1 MKDSDNTEG
10 RPTPPDPRPGPPDD
24 EPRAESSPEAI
35 ESDLLRILVTDPSF
49 RWAAILA
56 LLMAGSVILAVVPIF
71 VVSTPEIDPPFRA
84 SLLDKFQ
91 ARALIRTAREAGAA
105 GRLPESITAWKTALA
120 NDLAS
125 LEARRGALEV
135 LTGSTAWT
143 QDDVRFGYACGTEL
157 LHRTATNRQEVLLF
171 ARFLDHVGHHPA
183 NVALLRDLATTDTGE
198 IAGWFG
204 RSLFL
209 SRRMDRFEELWLRQR
224 SGLMTTA
231 PMGLIG
237 PAWEAGWGPIT
248 GMAAARD
255 RLLAAEKDP
264 KLQDEASRLVLMVA
278 ENLGDAA
285 GYEAALARRAGRQAD
300 ALADHLGLWRL
311 LARTDR
317 GGEVMD
323 RLKAFQRPPASPAEA
338 IGLVEALQAFGL
350 GDRAVDLG
358 LEQVKVFP
366 YAPDLWLATAELLL
380 GREDWTRLRQLAI
393 GMRGE
398 TSLAGRM
405 GAYSWY
411 LDGRIDLAL
420 NRSLDAANA
429 FGRTAEGASPDAV
442 LVARMVAG
450 MRRVNRPQEAAAL
463 LRRVEKDF
471 ADDPTFWFE
480 VAGIAAETQDM
491 DTLAE
496 AVARS
501 YRLQPDNP
509 VFRHNQA
516 AVLIATGRQPEEA
529 VRLTLE
535 LLNRSPESV
544 SCQINHALALILQQ
558 RFTDAAGLLARISWA
573 GRSPPEET
581 QMHYAWMLV
590 EQSRGRPEAA
600 RTHARALR
608 ESELLPPQRARRE
621 AVLATGGAPGKPG

>member
-1 MKDSDNTEG
+1 MTSGPTG
-10 RPTPPDPRPGPPDD
+10 SRPTPPDPHQGLPDD
-24 EPRAESSPEAI
+24 EPRVESSPEAI
-35 ESDLLRILVTDPSF
+35 ESDLLRILITDPRF
-49 RWAAILA
+49 RWAAVLV
-56 LLMAGSVILAVVPIF
+56 LLLAGSVVMTVVPIF

-91 ARALIRTAREAGAA
+91 ARALIRTAREAGVA

-125 LEARRGALEV
+125 LEARRGALET
-135 LTGSTAWT
+135 LLGSAAWT

-157 LHRTATNRQEVLLF
+157 LKRTGTNRQEVLLF

-183 NVALLRDLATTDTGE
+183 NVPLLRDLAATDTGE
-198 IAGWFG
+198 VSGWFA

-224 SGLMTTA
+224 QTLAATE
-231 PMGLIG
+231 PMALIG

-248 GMAAARD
+248 GMPAARE
-255 RLLAAEKDP
+255 RLVAAEKDP
-264 KLQDEASRLVLMVA
+264 KRQDEASRLLLLVA
-278 ENLGDAA
+278 ENLGDAV
-285 GYEAALARRAGRQAD
+285 GYEAALARRIERRAD
-300 ALADHLGLWRL
+300 ALSDHLGLWRL
-311 LARTDR
+311 LARTGR

-338 IGLVEALQAFGL
+338 IGLIEALQAFGL

-411 LDGRIDLAL
+411 LDGRIDLVQ

-429 FGRTAEGASPDAV
+429 FARIAEGASPDAV

-450 MRRVNRPQEAAAL
+450 LRRVNRPQEAAGL

-471 ADDPTFWFE
+471 AQDPTFWFE

-496 AVARS
+496 AVDRS
-501 YRLQPDNP
+501 YRLQPENP

-516 AVLIATGRQPEEA
+516 AMLIATGRQPEEA

-544 SCQINHALALILQQ
+544 SCQVNHALALILQ
-558 RFTDAAGLLARISWA
+558 RRLSDAEELLARIPWA
-573 GRSPPEET
+573 GRSPTEET
-581 QMHYAWMLV
+581 QMHYGWMLI
-590 EQSRGRPEAA
+590 EQSRGRLEAA
-600 RTHARALR
+600 KTHARALR
-608 ESELLPPQRARRE
+608 DPELLPPQRARRE
-621 AVLATGGAPGKPG
+621 AVLATGGSPDKPG